1 MFLKFSTALELTDK
15 QLFRP
20 LLLSMHLE
28 GGTLKV
34 MLKYLKVYQIEA
46 RITLKTVAMAKSDGQ
61 FILVVVGNGPKELDK
76 VQMKVVL
83 LFEHIIQ
90 VCPQIGHLGQSC
102 SGITGI
108 V

>member
-1 MFLKFSTALELTDK
+1 MT
-15 QLFRP
+15 
-20 LLLSMHLE
+20 
-28 GGTLKV
+28 
-34 MLKYLKVYQIEA
+34 
-46 RITLKTVAMAKSDGQ
+46 KSDGQ

-76 VQMKVVL
+76 VQMKFVL